1 MGCCAMLAEIRCDA
15 FRIHGK
21 DGEIRPPIIFHEG
34 LNTVLGGTEA
44 DNSIGKSTFLMIIDY
59 CFGGDTYAKMDVK
72 NYVGDHTICF
82 TLKFADGPHYF
93 SRSVSSPNTVN
104 VCDEQYTIQSN
115 MKIAAYREWLLH
127 AYNIEFPNVTF
138 RDLVSRFFRV
148 SGKGNDS
155 NEKPLHNGSPSAADA
170 ITSLEKLFGLYKFVD
185 ELKAQLKE
193 AKEKKDTYSRARKLQ
208 LVPNSIS
215 SQKKFD
221 ENTQRIAELEAERDS
236 LTQETD
242 QELLQKE
249 LERKDIAA
257 QVEVQLRGMKR
268 QYSNLSSRYRVV
280 TKNRDDQFIATE
292 DDLQRLLSFFPGANI
307 RHIQEIED
315 FHRELSGI
323 LNTEM
328 DEEAESLQILIRAAT
343 EEIQRLEQQLAEL
356 GIPLQ
361 VPKPFLDRYSE
372 LNRQINAMRLQNEAY
387 TKTNELKE
395 NVKDIETRLDES
407 EMQVLHQIEASLNA
421 QMVRYN
427 DSIYEIPREAPT
439 IRFDS
444 KSKYEFITPRD
455 GGKGTAYK
463 SLVVLDMSMLKLTP
477 LPFIAH
483 DSSIFK
489 NIGDEPIDKLMEL
502 YLQSKK
508 QIFIAFDKD
517 KSYRDSTA
525 EIVNDTTV
533 LRLNANG
540 EELFGWCWATKES
553 GEAET

>member
-1 MGCCAMLAEIRCDA
+1 MLVEIRCDA

-21 DGEIRPPIIFHEG
+21 DGEVRPPIHFHEG
-34 LNTVLGGTEA
+34 LNTVLGGAEA
-44 DNSIGKSTFLMIIDY
+44 DNSIGKSTFLLIIDY
-59 CFGGDTYAKMDVK
+59 CLGGDTYAKLDVK

-82 TLKFADGPHYF
+82 SFQFPDGKHYF
-93 SRSVSSPNTVN
+93 SRSVASPNIVN
-104 VCDEQYTIQSN
+104 ICDEKYAVQSS
-115 MKIAAYREWLLH
+115 MKIAEYREWLLK
-127 AYNIEFPNVTF
+127 AYEIDLPDVTF

-148 SGKGNDS
+148 SGKGNDT

-185 ELKAQLKE
+185 DLKGKLKE
-193 AKEKKDTYSRARKLQ
+193 AKLKKDTYSRARRLQ
-208 LVPNSIS
+208 LVPNAITT
-215 SQKKFD
+215 QKKFD
-221 ENTQRIAELEAERDS
+221 ENTERIAALEAERES

-242 QELLQKE
+242 QELLKKE
-249 LERKDIAA
+249 LERKDMAA
-257 QVEVQLRGMKR
+257 QVEVRLRGLKR
-268 QYSNLSSRYRVV
+268 QYSSLSSRYRVV

-292 DDLQRLLSFFPGANI
+292 DDLQRLLTFFPSANI

-328 DEEAESLQILIRAAT
+328 DEEAASLQILIRAAT
-343 EEIQRLEQQLAEL
+343 DEIQRLEQELAEL

-372 LNRQINAMRLQNEAY
+372 LGKQISAMRSQNEAY
-387 TKTNELKE
+387 TKTSELKDE
-395 NVKDIETRLDES
+395 VKDIETRLDEA

-427 DSIYEIPREAPT
+427 DLLYEVPREAPT
-439 IRFDS
+439 IRFES
-444 KSKYEFITPRD
+444 KSKYEFTTPRD

-463 SLVVLDMSMLKLTP
+463 SLAVLDLSVLKLTP

-489 NIGDEPIDKLMEL
+489 NIGDEPVDKLMEL

-508 QIFIAFDKD
+508 QIFIAFDKA
-517 KSYRDSTA
+517 KSYRDRTA

-533 LRLNANG
+533 LKLNTNG

-553 GEAET
+553 SGSDN